1 MELVH
6 VIIIYGKEYTTALT
20 DNINK
25 PNMITNLK
33 LVRRR
38 TSMAK

>member
-6 VIIIYGKEYTTALT
+6 MIIIHGKEYTTALT

-33 LVRRR
+33 LVRPRA
-38 TSMAK
+38 SMEK